1 MASIKMAA
9 IKIGSLGD
17 ISKALASGI
26 KEEKEEVQ
34 ERLEEKSNICC
45 VITPFLSDPEEN
57 LHIFLRFN
65 RIKYKISE
73 ELTILWPYGRVIETS
88 AGYSG
93 EFRTFSDESMSLM
106 YLGKEIDDA
115 IKIMSR
121 IVDKD
126 IEIENKKKKQK

>member
-1 MASIKMAA
+1 MTS
-9 IKIGSLGD
+9 IKIGNLGE
-17 ISKALASGI
+17 ISKALTRGI
-26 KEEKEEVQ
+26 KKEKEEVQ
-34 ERLEEKSNICC
+34 ERLEEKLKQISC

-65 RIKYKISE
+65 NIKYKISE
-73 ELTILWPYGRVIETS
+73 EMTILWPYGRVIETS